1 VTGGRFGRILL
12 GDRVPSRQSLTR
24 GSRRGTRG
32 SALDPSGGSMDG
44 RVPQPGISTDPNEFS
59 GPIVP
64 HNPGGG
70 LI

>member
-1 VTGGRFGRILL
+1 
-12 GDRVPSRQSLTR
+12 
-24 GSRRGTRG
+24 
-32 SALDPSGGSMDG
+32 MDG